1 MHVFGKKKCTHI
13 YTHVCMT
20 VNKEEGHEFER
31 DLRRIYEWVW
41 REERGNDVIIILSQ
55 KRKT

>member
-1 MHVFGKKKCTHI
+1 
-13 YTHVCMT
+13 MT